1 MTVIRNYSH
10 TRVCAAYTDH
20 SYYPG
25 WSLFRSELLFVW
37 LLSRVALIPLRAFV
51 CVATIQGGPY
61 STQSFCLC
69 GYYPGWSLFCSE
81 LLFVWLLF
89 RVALIP
95 LRAFVCVAT
104 IQGWHRNMVCNH
116 GISKNAS
123 CTVSDFDYYCW
134 PFLWRCVH

>member
-1 MTVIRNYSH
+1 M
-10 TRVCAAYTDH
+10 
-20 SYYPG
+20 
-25 WSLFRSELLFVW
+25 W

-69 GYYPGWSLFCSE
+69 GYYPGWPLFLSE
-81 LLFVWLLF
+81 LLFVWLLS

-104 IQGWHRNMVCNH
+104 IQGGPYSAQSFCLCGYYSRVA
-116 GISKNAS
+116 SKYGMQS
-123 CTVSDFDYYCW
+123 WY
-134 PFLWRCVH
+134 